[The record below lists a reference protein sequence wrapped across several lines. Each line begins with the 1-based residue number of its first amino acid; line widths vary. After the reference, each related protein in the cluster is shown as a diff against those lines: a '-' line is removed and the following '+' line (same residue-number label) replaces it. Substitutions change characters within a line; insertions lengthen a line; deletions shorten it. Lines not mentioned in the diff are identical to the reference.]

1 MRKKIISED
10 EIKRYKDLMGYNSKK
25 SNGLLSENHNTFL
38 VEVFDKEY
46 LSEDDRIRSLH
57 LTAIDEQNKK
67 RVNKNINLGIGKLRY
82 TKSPSSSKGYAKSG
96 SLEQDGSDPY
106 SNNFNVGS
114 AYQSLF
120 GLAVQDRIKKSS
132 EKNFNLI
139 YNYMV
144 NGKKVNRD
152 DFEKDSRGIVM
163 NYDGNIGRWE
173 QLNGDNLR
181 GLGGKFRTIY
191 RVLKDEK
198 SVINKLVQTSKF
210 QTQLTIWEE
219 IKKNDPAYAADIIM
233 YVLINKWVERVVLK
247 KMGES
252 TRIPDEEIVY
262 EKEGTEGNTPG
273 DKSGEPGEEESF
285 VELQGADFGL
295 DSQGVNNLYL
305 DNMSKAD
312 TRVKTRITE
321 EIINEILEVLQN
333 IPETVEAKKIISK
346 VQGRK
351 KITWRA
357 CVNSISGN
365 ASASRFRNTSP
376 ADKLTFKQLAEL
388 RLNNAKDYL
397 ISELMVKYQMPWCKK
412 EPIIKLNPNGSN
424 GDGTSGPNPPKDLG
438 YYIPK
443 GEYPMTKA
451 CSYDVDECKING
463 ILVKRD
469 ECGLPHSNK
478 KSYDQYKYTNL
489 NVEVAFN
496 FDLMDLEE
504 PFKDPPIDDKKEGGK
519 ESTPP
524 IEDRLPKEEVQS
536 SDKTY
541 SADFYGGE
549 KFTEIKR
556 KLTWKWAKLKRKG
569 GGVTLGGESYI
580 GRKVKT
586 IKCYF

>member
-38 VEVFDKEY
+38 VEVFDKEH

-96 SLEQDGSDPY
+96 SLDPKEGLGSFAIGY
-106 SNNFNVGS
+106 
-114 AYQSLF
+114 AYQSLY
-120 GLAVQDRIKKSS
+120 GKNRQSQIKEYNTEEDAK
-132 EKNFNLI
+132 LI
-139 YNYMV
+139 YDYMI
-144 NGKKVNRD
+144 NGKKVSKN
-152 DFEKDSRGIVM
+152 DFNDFRAYNFIDRAENQIS
-163 NYDGNIGRWE
+163 
-173 QLNGDNLR
+173 GDNLR
-181 GLGGKFRTIY
+181 GFGGKFRTIY
-191 RVLKDEK
+191 QVLKDEK
-198 SVINKLVQTSKF
+198 AVINKLVQTSKF
-210 QTQLTIWEE
+210 QTQLTIWED
-219 IKKNDPAYAADIIM
+219 IKINDPAYAADIIM
-233 YVLINKWVERVVLK
+233 YVLLNKWVERVVLK
-247 KMGES
+247 KMGVS

-262 EKEGTEGNTPG
+262 EKEGTEGSTPG
-273 DKSGEPGEEESF
+273 DESSEPGEEESF

-295 DSQGVNNLYL
+295 DSQGVDNLYL

-312 TRVKTRITE
+312 TRVKTKINE
-321 EIINEILEVLQN
+321 EIINPILEVLQN

-346 VQGRK
+346 VQGKK

-478 KSYDQYKYTNL
+478 KSYDKYKYTNL

-556 KLTWKWAKLKRKG
+556 RLTWKWAKLKRKG
-569 GGVTLGGESYI
+569 GGVKLGGESYI